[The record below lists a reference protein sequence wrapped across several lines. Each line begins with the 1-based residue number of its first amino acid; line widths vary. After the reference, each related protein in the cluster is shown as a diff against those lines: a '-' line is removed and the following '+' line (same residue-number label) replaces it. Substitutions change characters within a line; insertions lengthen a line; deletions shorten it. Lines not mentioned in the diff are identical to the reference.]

1 MTARARDAAGSQLLL
16 RRVFRSVFFG
26 NVDRHISSRGPLAT
40 APRRHRRR
48 GSFRLLMHGRHD
60 EAAGTEPDPS
70 HSNDALLEQTSPLP
84 GMILFVSISKY

>member
-1 MTARARDAAGSQLLL
+1 
-16 RRVFRSVFFG
+16 
-26 NVDRHISSRGPLAT
+26 
-40 APRRHRRR
+40 
-48 GSFRLLMHGRHD
+48 MHGRHD